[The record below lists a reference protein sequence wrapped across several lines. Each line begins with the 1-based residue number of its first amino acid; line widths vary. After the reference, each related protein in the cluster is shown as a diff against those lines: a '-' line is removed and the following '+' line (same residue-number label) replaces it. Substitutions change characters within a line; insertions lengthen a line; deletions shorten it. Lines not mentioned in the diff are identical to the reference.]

1 MRVVSGAAYTLFAMS
16 SLFDDDFLADLAR
29 AGGEP
34 PPEEPE
40 IPEEAPGDP
49 TVPAG
54 QAPEQVPHDL
64 FEGWDLAPSAGPGPA
79 AGFGERAGRA
89 GADAY
94 GEEPYGEP
102 EAYYRNG
109 APRPAVD
116 PAALLEGMNE
126 QQRAAVVHA
135 GSPLLIVAGAGSG
148 KTRVLTH
155 RIAHLLGARR
165 AHPGE
170 ILAIT
175 FTNKAAGE
183 MKERVTDLV
192 GQRANAMWVSTF
204 HSACVRI
211 LRRESKKLGFTSSFS
226 IYDAADSKRLMALV
240 CHDLDLDPKRFPPKS
255 FSAKISNLKNEL
267 IDEETYAAQVGGDGA
282 GSGGGFEKT
291 LAEAYTMYQARLR
304 EANAL
309 DFDDIIM
316 TTVHLLQAFPDVSEH
331 YRRRF
336 RHVLVDEYQDTNHA
350 QYTLVRELVGPAESA
365 AELCVVGDADQSI
378 YAFRGAT
385 IRNILQFEEDYPNA
399 TTILLEQNYRS
410 TQTILSAANAVI
422 ERNENRR
429 PKNLWT
435 DAGAGA
441 TITGYVADTEHD
453 EAQFVADEID
463 RLTDAGDA
471 RAGDV
476 AVFYRTNAQSRVFEE
491 VFIRVGLPYKVV
503 GGVRFY
509 ERKEVRDILAYL
521 RVLANPEDTVPL
533 RRILNVPKRGIGE
546 RAKAMIDALAQRERI
561 SFAQALRRVDEAY
574 GMAAR
579 SVNAVKRL
587 NVLLEDL
594 RTIVES
600 GVGPVTVLE
609 AVLERTGYLA
619 ELQASTDPQDETRVE
634 NLQELAAVALEFEQ
648 ERGVT
653 PGEPVD
659 AGARP
664 AAGYAGA
671 GETAAPAAVA
681 EGVVARGVEAGAG
694 ANFGAAGGPDESD
707 TAVRPVAAQAAA
719 VGAEDAA
726 AAGAGATTGTLADFL
741 DKVALVADSDQI
753 PDEDAE
759 GTGVITLMTLHTA
772 KGLEFPVVFLT
783 GLEDGVFPHMRAL
796 GQVNELEE
804 ERRLAYVGITRAR
817 ERLYLTRSTMRS
829 AWGQP
834 AYNPL
839 SRFLDEIPDQFLTWK
854 RTGPAM
860 PSASMSSVA
869 SSLSSSLSASA
880 RSGGGRGTSNAF
892 PTRRV
897 KDRPVV
903 SLAVGDRVTHDSFG
917 LGTVVGVKGS
927 GDAAEATID
936 FGEEKPK
943 RLLLR
948 YAPVEKL

>member
-1 MRVVSGAAYTLFAMS
+1 MS
-16 SLFDDDFLADLAR
+16 SLFDDSFLAGLQHSEE
-29 AGGEP
+29 EP
-34 PPEEPE
+34 PPPPE
-40 IPEEAPGDP
+40 DS
-49 TVPAG
+49 
-54 QAPEQVPHDL
+54 APEAVPEDL
-64 FEGWDLAPSAGPGPA
+64 FAGVFDGPPPP
-79 AGFGERAGRA
+79 R
-89 GADAY
+89 D
-94 GEEPYGEP
+94 
-102 EAYYRNG
+102 AYYRDG
-109 APRPAVD
+109 AHRPVID
-116 PAALLEGMNE
+116 SAALLDGLNTE
-126 QQRAAVVHA
+126 QRAAVVHA

-155 RIAHLLGARR
+155 RIAHLLAERGV
-165 AHPGE
+165 HPGQ

-183 MKERVTDLV
+183 MKERVEQLV
-192 GQRANAMWVSTF
+192 GPRANAMWVMTF

-240 CHDLDLDPKRFPPKS
+240 CRDLDLDPKRFPPKS
-255 FSAKISNLKNEL
+255 FTAKVSNLKNEL
-267 IDEETYAAQVGGDGA
+267 IDEETFAGQAAD
-282 GSGGGFEKT
+282 GFEKT
-291 LAEAYTMYQARLR
+291 LAQAYAMYQSRLR

-316 TTVHLLQAFPDVSEH
+316 TTVHLLQAFPDVAEH

-350 QYTLVRELVGPAESA
+350 QYTLVRELVGPAGEGDA
-365 AELCVVGDADQSI
+365 PAELCVVGDADQSI

-422 ERNENRR
+422 ERNESRR

-435 DAGAGA
+435 NAGTGA
-441 TITGYVADTEHD
+441 RITGYVADTEHD

-471 RAGDV
+471 KAGDV
-476 AVFYRTNAQSRVFEE
+476 AIFYRTNAQSRVFEE
-491 VFIRVGLPYKVV
+491 IFIRVGLPYKVV

-546 RAKAMIDALAQRERI
+546 RAEAMIDALSLREKI
-561 SFAQALRRVDEAY
+561 TFPQALRRVDEAY

-579 SVNAVKRL
+579 SANAVKRFNTL
-587 NVLLEDL
+587 MEEL

-600 GVGPVTVLE
+600 GAGPAVVLE

-619 ELQASTDPQDETRVE
+619 ELQASTDPQDETRIE

-648 ERGVT
+648 EQ
-653 PGEPVD
+653 
-659 AGARP
+659 
-664 AAGYAGA
+664 
-671 GETAAPAAVA
+671 
-681 EGVVARGVEAGAG
+681 
-694 ANFGAAGGPDESD
+694 GAAGP
-707 TAVRPVAAQAAA
+707 
-719 VGAEDAA
+719 DAA
-726 AAGAGATTGTLADFL
+726 PGTGPGTGTLAEFL
-741 DKVALVADSDQI
+741 EKVALVADSDQI
-753 PDEDAE
+753 PDEDE
-759 GTGVITLMTLHTA
+759 DGSGVITLMTLHTA

-783 GLEDGVFPHMRAL
+783 GMEDGVFPHMRAL
-796 GQVNELEE
+796 GQVKELEE

-817 ERLYLTRSTMRS
+817 ERLYLTRAAMRS

-834 AYNPL
+834 SYNPP
-839 SRFLDEIPDQFLTWK
+839 SRFLEEIPDQHLEWK
-854 RTGPAM
+854 RTGPMAA
-860 PSASMSSVA
+860 PAGPTSGIT
-869 SSLSSSLSASA
+869 SSLSASRA
-880 RSGGGRGTSNAF
+880 RSGPSGFA
-892 PTRRV
+892 TRRTSD
-897 KDRPVV
+897 KPTIT
-903 SLAVGDRVTHDSFG
+903 LTVGDRVTHDQFG
-917 LGTVVGVKGS
+917 LGTVTAVEGI
-927 GDAAEATID
+927 GDQAKATVD
-936 FGEEKPK
+936 FGDERPK
-943 RLLLR
+943 KLLLR